1 MPCALGASLQRGMAV
16 VEGLG
21 ELDQLLVV
29 PREAGVDQQRDRR
42 GPHAGGVQHLADD
55 VEVPAQHVVV
65 VGLGLLDRLDRPGG
79 DPVG

>member
-1 MPCALGASLQRGMAV
+1 MPCASARRFSAAWLSSRGWV
-16 VEGLG
+16 

-29 PREAGVDQQRDRR
+29 PGEAGVDQQRDRW
-42 GPHAGGVQHLADD
+42 GPHVGGVEHLADD
-55 VEVPAQHVVV
+55 VEVPAQDVVV